1 MFSVWTSHVHGFAYG
16 DEVSQWLSKFLGKEN
31 LYLLNFGSDYESAIK
46 ITNLPD
52 TKEAMNAK
60 EIDMVL
66 FQDYTPYM
74 FLSNASVDDLN
85 QRLEKKIQIKNFRPS
100 VAVKDCSPYD
110 EVNIKLILSSLLFI

>member
-52 TKEAMNAK
+52 TKEAMNQ
-60 EIDMVL
+60 V
-66 FQDYTPYM
+66 
-74 FLSNASVDDLN
+74 
-85 QRLEKKIQIKNFRPS
+85 
-100 VAVKDCSPYD
+100 
-110 EVNIKLILSSLLFI
+110 